1 MLIRYTTFI
10 GDYVMSNIPFETL
23 IKEKQVPAKERWYP
37 RSVEHYKYAFKIDT
51 TIKNSRALR
60 SNLAYSMQYLEFLE
74 KEFAELTVNSVI
86 YIMIVKSYVITGMSI
101 LEGLFSNIIKS
112 NGWWKMSE
120 LESLGITKAN
130 ETIFAGKKIIVQTE
144 LLQKVRPYPLQMN
157 LDDLIKILSK
167 HHEALKVDHLVYP
180 ALKRLKNLRNRIHIQ
195 KAECDTDHDF
205 NAFDFSIKKE
215 MGAILYEILT
225 SHIVTDCPHN
235 FDFLKINTLDEY
247 THS

>member
-1 MLIRYTTFI
+1 
-10 GDYVMSNIPFETL
+10 MSNIPFETL